1 LDPSKDL
8 EAGLK
13 KDWWLY
19 AMKWAKNLYVKNHL
33 GRGYLLAAAIV
44 EPLGSFATTS
54 SS

>member
-19 AMKWAKNLYVKNHL
+19 AMKWAENLYVKNHL